1 MGIRE
6 AQVMK
11 KITSG
16 SWVEN
21 TATGERSLL
30 VRLPAETG
38 GSYFEIEYTCKP
50 FSGKNSIP
58 AHYHATYTER
68 FEILSGRARYLLGKE
83 EHTAEAGET
92 IVLPPRIVHIHPWS
106 DSAEELRVR
115 LRSQADPA
123 DLRGLNANLNAAIT
137 QYGLA
142 HDGKVDK
149 NGHAAF
155 LQQAVSGYSVL
166 PGACPAG
173 LSIPAARLILGAF
186 AGLGRMAGYRV
197 SYPQYGSV

>member
-1 MGIRE
+1 MVQHTVQSVKR
-6 AQVMK
+6 
-11 KITSG
+11 ITAG
-16 SWVEN
+16 TWVEN

-30 VRLPAETG
+30 VKLPAETG
-38 GSYFEIEYTCKP
+38 GRYFQIETVCRP
-50 FSGKNSIP
+50 WGGKNSIP

-68 FEILSGRARYLLGKE
+68 FEILSGRARYMLDHNE
-83 EHTAEAGET
+83 YTAETGET
-92 IVLPPRIVHIHPWS
+92 VLLPPRIVHMHPWS
-106 DSAEELRVR
+106 DSNEELRVR
-115 LRSQADPA
+115 LTSEADPP

-142 HDGKVDK
+142 RDGKVDK

-173 LSIPAARLILGAF
+173 LSIPAARIMLGAF
-186 AGLGRMAGYRV
+186 AVVGRLAGYRV
-197 SYPQYGSV
+197 SYPEYGSV